1 MGIVNFI
8 PLFNFTDNGK
18 SRLISRPTGFNTII
32 SEKNL
37 FVYNDTKLTIEFTTT
52 NISLRNQKRASGA
65 LKKPKRH
72 HDGSALKIFYYTKFM
87 ILSSWLY
94 KR

>member
-8 PLFNFTDNGK
+8 PLFNFTDKGK

-37 FVYNDTKLTIEFTTT
+37 FVYNDTKLAIEFTTT
-52 NISLRNQKRASGA
+52 NISLRNQKTGVWSI
-65 LKKPKRH
+65 KKPKRH
-72 HDGSALKIFYYTKFM
+72 HDGPALKFSIT
-87 ILSSWLY
+87 LNL
-94 KR
+94 

>member
-8 PLFNFTDNGK
+8 PLFNFTDKGK

-37 FVYNDTKLTIEFTTT
+37 FVYNDTKLAIEFTTT
-52 NISLRNQKRASGA
+52 NISLRNQKTGVWSI
-65 LKKPKRH
+65 KKPKHH
-72 HDGSALKIFYYTKFM
+72 HDGPALKFSITQN
-87 ILSSWLY
+87 L
-94 KR
+94 

>member
-8 PLFNFTDNGK
+8 PLFNFTDKGK

-52 NISLRNQKRASGA
+52 NISLRNQKTGVWSIEKAEASSRRFGFKNFP
-65 LKKPKRH
+65 LH
-72 HDGSALKIFYYTKFM
+72 
-87 ILSSWLY
+87 
-94 KR
+94 